1 MDFVQPF
8 QPVKCILDRWE
19 NYCMA
24 HSSLDANNLVS
35 KGWMFVGILPNK
47 VGQNLD
53 ADCCGQN
60 WKSYILFSW
69 VMVFFFTWSWSFNPL
84 SWATCCSVIPW
95 ELQLLV
101 RLLSSLF
108 FWDFWPL
115 GFILYLLIPA
125 CCHISWAF
133 GQFTNKCHA
142 FSNLDIQ

>member
-69 VMVFFFTWSWSFNPL
+69 VMGFFLHDHGASTLFLEPL
-84 SWATCCSVIPW
+84 VAQWFLGSYN
-95 ELQLLV
+95 
-101 RLLSSLF
+101 SLF
-108 FWDFWPL
+108 GCFLVWFFGTFGPL
-115 GFILYLLIPA
+115 VSSYTFSFQLAATFLELLGSSQTSVMHSQI
-125 CCHISWAF
+125 
-133 GQFTNKCHA
+133 
-142 FSNLDIQ
+142 